1 MRLGRWVGIALW
13 IYSTSLYA
21 QSDLP
26 ENLAKQFANV
36 PHDSVFIDQLN
47 VIAFENL
54 KTNSQ
59 SARQLSTY
67 TQRHA
72 QELKY
77 TKGYARALS
86 ITGSTYWYEGV
97 YEIAQSY
104 YLAAA
109 RQYGSIND
117 SVGLAQ
123 MYNNIGEV
131 YKKLGQYDKSLEY
144 QLLSIELNK
153 SDLKG
158 QRLTLY
164 NIGEIYIGLRE
175 YDKAIDYLN
184 RALDIAKLSNDKRVI
199 AYCYWSYGIIR
210 ADQKKYTD
218 AIGFYLLS
226 EKLWAELGEKRSL
239 IQTYQDFA
247 LAYQGL
253 KNFGRANEYLTKA
266 QSLIIEI
273 HAKDLQARN
282 YLYMFRLDSAQ
293 QKFDRAIFNLYQYN
307 QLNDSLYRSSKS
319 EQINR
324 LQTIYETEN
333 RERENQELRTETAL
347 RNTEIKSQRIIIL
360 AIGLGLLLSSVL
372 LVMVFIQRQRILTVN
387 KQLNEKTEEVQTQAE
402 SLLKL
407 NDELQTLNKKLESTV
422 EERTSQIMKQNQRL
436 TEYTFINAHKL
447 RSPVASILGLI
458 NLLPN
463 ASIEEREQIFKFLKD
478 CGEDLDKII
487 REIGRNLEGAIVEKD
502 RD

>member
-253 KNFGRANEYLTKA
+253 KNFARANEYLTKA

>member
-1 MRLGRWVGIALW
+1 MKLGRWVGIALW
-13 IYSTSLYA
+13 IYSISLYA

-26 ENLAKQFANV
+26 ENLTKQFENV
-36 PHDSVFIDQLN
+36 PHDSIFIDQLN
-47 VIAFENL
+47 VIAFDNL

-67 TQRHA
+67 AQRHA
-72 QELKY
+72 QALKY
-77 TKGYARALS
+77 TKGYARALA

-109 RQYGSIND
+109 RQYSSIND
-117 SVGLAQ
+117 SVGIGQ

-131 YKKLGQYDKSLEY
+131 YKKLGQFDKSLEY
-144 QLLSIELNK
+144 QLLSLDLKK
-153 SDLKG
+153 SDLKS

-164 NIGEIYIGLRE
+164 NIGEIYIGLKD
-175 YDKAIDYLN
+175 YDKALDYLN
-184 RALDIAKLSNDKRVI
+184 RALDMAKLTNDKRVI

-253 KNFGRANEYLTKA
+253 KKFERANEYLTKA
-266 QSLIIEI
+266 QTLIIEI
-273 HAKDLQARN
+273 RAKDLQARN
-282 YLYMFRLDSAQ
+282 YLYRFKLDSAQ
-293 QKFDRAIFNLYQYN
+293 QNFEKAINNLYQYN
-307 QLNDSLYRSSKS
+307 LLNDSLYRSSKS
-319 EQINR
+319 EQINK

-333 RERENQELRTETAL
+333 RERENEELRSETTIRSA
-347 RNTEIKSQRIIIL
+347 EIRSQRIIII
-360 AIGLGLLLSSVL
+360 AIGLGLFLSSIL
-372 LVMVFIQRQRILTVN
+372 LIMVFLQRQRILNVN
-387 KQLNEKTEEVQTQAE
+387 KQLNDKTEEVQTQAE

-407 NDELQTLNKKLESTV
+407 NDELQMLNKKLESIV
-422 EERTSQIMKQNQRL
+422 EERTTQVMKQNQRL
-436 TEYTFINAHKL
+436 AEYTFINAHKL

-463 ASIEEREQIFKFLKD
+463 ASIEERELISKYLKD

-487 REIGRNLEGAIVEKD
+487 REIGRNLEGAIVEKNQN
-502 RD
+502 

>member
-1 MRLGRWVGIALW
+1 MILRGWIGLALW
-13 IYSTSLYA
+13 TCSVHLYA

-26 ENLAKQFANV
+26 EHLAKQFENI
-36 PHDSVFIDQLN
+36 PHDSIFIDKLN
-47 VIAFENL
+47 EIAFDRL

-59 SARQLSTY
+59 SARQLSAY
-67 TQRHA
+67 AQREA
-72 QELKY
+72 QSIKY
-77 TKGYARALS
+77 TRGYARALA

-104 YLAAA
+104 YLAAS
-109 RQYGSIND
+109 RQYISIND
-117 SVGLAQ
+117 SIGLGQ

-131 YKKLGQYDKSLEY
+131 YKKLGQFDKSLEY
-144 QLLSIELNK
+144 QLLSIDLNK
-153 SDLKG
+153 HDLKS

-164 NIGEIYIGLRE
+164 NIGEIYIGLKD
-175 YDKAIDYLN
+175 YDKALDYLN

-226 EKLWAELGEKRSL
+226 EKLWSELGEKRSL

-253 KNFGRANEYLTKA
+253 RNFSRASEYLSKA
-266 QSLIIEI
+266 QDLIIEI

-307 QLNDSLYRSSKS
+307 QLNDSLYRSSKA

-333 RERENQELRTETAL
+333 RERENQAL
-347 RNTEIKSQRIIIL
+347 RIETTLRNAEIKSQRIIIL
-360 AIGLGLLLSSVL
+360 AIGFGLVVSSTLLIMFFL
-372 LVMVFIQRQRILTVN
+372 QRRRILNVN
-387 KQLNEKTEEVQTQAE
+387 KLLNDKTEEVQTQAE

-407 NDELQTLNKKLESTV
+407 NDELQTLNKKLESIV

-458 NLLPN
+458 NLLPT

-502 RD
+502 QD

>member
-158 QRLTLY
+158 KRLTLY

-282 YLYMFRLDSAQ
+282 YLYMFRLD
-293 QKFDRAIFNLYQYN
+293 
-307 QLNDSLYRSSKS
+307 
-319 EQINR
+319 
-324 LQTIYETEN
+324 
-333 RERENQELRTETAL
+333 
-347 RNTEIKSQRIIIL
+347 
-360 AIGLGLLLSSVL
+360 
-372 LVMVFIQRQRILTVN
+372 
-387 KQLNEKTEEVQTQAE
+387 
-402 SLLKL
+402 
-407 NDELQTLNKKLESTV
+407 
-422 EERTSQIMKQNQRL
+422 
-436 TEYTFINAHKL
+436 
-447 RSPVASILGLI
+447 
-458 NLLPN
+458 
-463 ASIEEREQIFKFLKD
+463 
-478 CGEDLDKII
+478 
-487 REIGRNLEGAIVEKD
+487 
-502 RD
+502 